1 MKSNSQFD
9 KFDNLK
15 FQNFGP
21 EFDLFSY
28 AEKFNSNSDRV
39 LFNVVKPIFTYKDIN
54 KFLKYSKMQDYVNEI
69 RIGYTMNE
77 NAIYHSVIDME

>member
-1 MKSNSQFD
+1 MRPSSQFD

-21 EFDLFSY
+21 ELDLFSY
-28 AEKFNSNSDRV
+28 AAKTLPDRV

-77 NAIYHSVIDME
+77 NAIYHSV